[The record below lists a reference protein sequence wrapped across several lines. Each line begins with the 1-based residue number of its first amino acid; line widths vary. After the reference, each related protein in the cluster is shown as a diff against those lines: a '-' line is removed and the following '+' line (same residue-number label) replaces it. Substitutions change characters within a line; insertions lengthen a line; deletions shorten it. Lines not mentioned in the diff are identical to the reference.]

1 MQLKKIGILA
11 GEPSGDMLGAGL
23 MNALNVQSSHFEFT
37 GIGGPKMI
45 AAGCR
50 SLHEMERLSVMGLVE
65 PLFRLPELFRIRR
78 HLYHYFIQNRP
89 DVFIG
94 IDSPDFNLGLELK
107 LRQKG
112 IPVIHYV
119 SPSVWAWRQKRII
132 KIAKA
137 TDLVLTI
144 FPFEADFYKKHHVPV
159 QFVGHP
165 LADLIPLQNDKS
177 AARKKLNLDQDA
189 TYIALLPGSR
199 HNEIKFL
206 AERFLATAAQCLKKR
221 PHIKFITSSINEA
234 RHQELQTIY
243 QTKFPDL
250 PLTFFQG
257 CSHEVMEASDLVLV
271 TSGTATL
278 ETLLYKRPMVIAY
291 RMANFTFQLA
301 RHLVKLKYIGIPNL
315 LADEKLVPEFIQ
327 GDATPANMSKA
338 LLDYLDHPEKVVAL
352 ENKFL
357 EMHQQLRCNANQ
369 QAANA
374 VLNVMANNK
383 TPCTF

>member
-1 MQLKKIGILA
+1 MQPKKIGILA
-11 GEPSGDMLGAGL
+11 GEASGDILGAGL
-23 MNALNVQSSHFEFT
+23 IQALNGHRPSLEFT
-37 GIGGPKMI
+37 GIGGPQMM
-45 AAGCR
+45 ASGCR
-50 SLHEMERLSVMGLVE
+50 SLHEIERLSVMGLIE

-78 HLYHYFIQNRP
+78 DLYHHFIQNRP

-119 SPSVWAWRQKRII
+119 SPSVWAWRQKRIF

-137 TDLVLTI
+137 TDLVLTL

-165 LADLIPLQNDKS
+165 LADLIPLQNDKI
-177 AARKKLNLDQDA
+177 AARKKLNLDPDV

-199 HNEIKFL
+199 QNEIKFL
-206 AERFLATAAQCLKKR
+206 AERFLATADQCYKNR
-221 PHIKFITSSINEA
+221 PQIQFITSSINEQ
-234 RHQELQTIY
+234 RHQELRAIH
-243 QTKFPDL
+243 KARFPDL

-257 CSHEVMEASDLVLV
+257 CSHEVMTAADVVLV

-278 ETLLYKRPMVIAY
+278 ETLLHKRPMVIAY
-291 RMANFTFQLA
+291 RMANLTYNLA
-301 RHLVKLKYIGIPNL
+301 KYWVKLKYIGIPNL

-327 GDATPANMSKA
+327 DAATPDKMSAA
-338 LLDYLDHPEKVVAL
+338 LLSYLDHPEKVNVL
-352 ENKFL
+352 EQKFL
-357 EMHQQLRCNANQ
+357 QMHQALRCDASQ
-369 QAANA
+369 QAAKA
-374 VLNVMANNK
+374 VLNLLETRN
-383 TPCTF
+383 